1 MANEK
6 CACEADRA
14 YKDGMNAARI
24 IVIACFLVL
33 LGIPL
38 VVPAGSGG
46 EVASPDEAARSL
58 IIVSPHNE
66 QIRREF
72 GSAFSQ
78 WHYEHHGERVNVIWN
93 APGGTSEIR
102 RMLEAQYRAALR
114 EGVAVGGTADL
125 VMGGGSYEFS
135 KLKEPIEET
144 VDDHTR
150 TTTITAPVEFEQSWL
165 DEVYGENTIANGKLY
180 DPEGYW
186 YGAALSG
193 FGIVYNRD
201 ALEQLN
207 LPEPVVWSD
216 LCTPTLRGWLA
227 LVNPAQSGSITTAFD
242 TILQRLGWRNGWA
255 VLRRCGAN
263 ARYFSAS
270 SIKPPLDVSQGDAA
284 AGICI
289 DFYGRYQAQ
298 AVKDAGGGNRIG
310 YVDPPGLTTIDADPV
325 AMLRGARDP
334 ELAKRFIRFTLSV
347 QGQSLWQF
355 RVDEDIEDGLG
366 PQRFE
371 LRRMVIRR
379 DMYETHF
386 DRFIDQVNPFEIGT
400 PIENPNSDYRA
411 YIAVLFNAMAMDSH
425 HELRE
430 AWAVIVEHPAYPR
443 NSAEV
448 LVTAEDVNDPTLAAM
463 LEAFDA
469 LPTVPGPDG
478 QRFDLNNPAD
488 LEAVKGGWLRGGWAD
503 ERLWPE
509 AARPTDVLR
518 RRLGAFFRRQYADIV
533 RMAETGQPIG
543 AAAREPAGR

>member
-488 LEAVKGGWLRGGWAD
+488 LEAVKGGWLR
-503 ERLWPE
+503 
-509 AARPTDVLR
+509 V
-518 RRLGAFFRRQYADIV
+518 
-533 RMAETGQPIG
+533 
-543 AAAREPAGR
+543 GR